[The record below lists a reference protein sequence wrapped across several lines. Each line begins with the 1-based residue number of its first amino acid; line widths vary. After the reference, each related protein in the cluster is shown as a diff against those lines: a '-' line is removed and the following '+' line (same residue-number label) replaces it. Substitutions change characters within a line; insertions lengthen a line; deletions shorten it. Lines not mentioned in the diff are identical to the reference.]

1 MREKILE
8 MLADVCD
15 DDVVKED
22 LAIDLFEEGLL
33 DSLGVAQ
40 LLMETEDNLGVVIAL
55 TEIERDDINTP
66 EKIIA
71 LIEKKAA
78 QK

>member
-1 MREKILE
+1 MKERILD
-8 MLADVCD
+8 MLSEVCD
-15 DDVVKED
+15 DDIVKED
-22 LAIDLFEEGLL
+22 LTIDLFEEGLL

-40 LLMETEDNLGVVIAL
+40 LLMQTEDDLGVVIAL

-66 EKIIA
+66 EKIIT

>member
-1 MREKILE
+1 MREKILG

>member
-22 LAIDLFEEGLL
+22 LTIDLFEEGLL

>member
-1 MREKILE
+1 MKEKILDV
-8 MLADVCD
+8 LADVCD

-22 LAIDLFEEGLL
+22 LSMDLFEEGLL

-55 TEIERDDINTP
+55 TEIEREDINTP

-78 QK
+78 QN

>member
-8 MLADVCD
+8 MLVDVCED
-15 DDVVKED
+15 DAVAED
-22 LAIDLFEEGLL
+22 LTIDLFEEGLL

-40 LLMETEDNLGVVIAL
+40 LLMETEDRLGVVIGL
-55 TEIERDDINTP
+55 TEIERSDIDTP

-71 LIEKKAA
+71 LIERKAGA
-78 QK
+78 

>member
-1 MREKILE
+1 MKEKILDV
-8 MLADVCD
+8 LAEVCD

-22 LAIDLFEEGLL
+22 LSIDLFEEGLL

-40 LLMETEDNLGVVIAL
+40 LLMEAEDNLGVVIAL

>member
-1 MREKILE
+1 MKEKILDV
-8 MLADVCD
+8 LADVCD

-22 LAIDLFEEGLL
+22 LSMDLFEEGLL

-78 QK
+78 QN

>member
-1 MREKILE
+1 MKETILDV
-8 MLADVCD
+8 LADVCD

-22 LAIDLFEEGLL
+22 LSMDLFEEGLL

-55 TEIERDDINTP
+55 TEIEREDINTP

-78 QK
+78 QN

>member
-1 MREKILE
+1 MKEKILDV
-8 MLADVCD
+8 LAEVCD

-22 LAIDLFEEGLL
+22 LSIDLFEEGLL

>member
-1 MREKILE
+1 MREKILG

-22 LAIDLFEEGLL
+22 LTIDLFEEGLL